1 MHLKRETVHE
11 GVWISVKAAHL
22 HQVSAS
28 DVPMSA
34 NDMSADDVT
43 GDVLAS

>member
-11 GVWISVKAAHL
+11 GVWISVKTANL

-34 NDMSADDVT
+34 RDMSADDVT